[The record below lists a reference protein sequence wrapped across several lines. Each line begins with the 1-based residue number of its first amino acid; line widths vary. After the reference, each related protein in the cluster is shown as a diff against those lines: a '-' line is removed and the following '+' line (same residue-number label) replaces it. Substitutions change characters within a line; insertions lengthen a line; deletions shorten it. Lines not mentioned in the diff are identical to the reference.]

1 MITMLLS
8 NDGIQPSI
16 PLGTEDGTNDGVLN
30 GELDGILLG
39 ADIGTVDS
47 NIIESNDGLSFRPST
62 GV

>member
-1 MITMLLS
+1 MVLS
-8 NDGIQPSI
+8 NDGIQPGI

-39 ADIGTVDS
+39 ADIGTIDS
-47 NIIESNDGLSFRPST
+47 NIIESNDGLSFGQLI